1 MTPSIL
7 VTYASRNG
15 STREVAETVA
25 RVLEANGAQTTLLP
39 VFEAKELGRY
49 DGVVLGGSIY
59 STSLQRDA
67 LLFLRKHREALAEL
81 PLAVFALGPIRDEP
95 EEWLRSRKQLDA
107 SLAQL
112 PGLTPV
118 AVAVFGGVIDPG
130 RLPHPMN
137 RMPPSDNRDW
147 DAIKGWAREAGAQL
161 AAAVP
166 MV

>member
-7 VTYASRNG
+7 VAYASRNG

-25 RVLEANGAQTTLLP
+25 RVLDAHGAQTTMLSVL
-39 VFEAKELGRY
+39 EAKDLTGY

-67 LLFLRKHREALAEL
+67 MLFLRKHRDELAEL

-107 SLAQL
+107 SLDDV
-112 PGLTPV
+112 PGLAPV
-118 AVAVFGGVIDPG
+118 SVAVFGGVIDPG

-147 DAIKGWAREAGAQL
+147 DAIKDWAREAAAKL